1 MTPFVPRVARLNS
14 QSPAP
19 LGERNGSSSAI
30 WTIAAVAV
38 LALSSL
44 AAEMALRRNRNRR
57 KCTTKRSL
65 RSMRTIEPVF
75 ETPVRPTAEQMAK
88 TLRPSVPRTPEIVP
102 ALAAV
107 PMAPEPARLTEPSDE
122 EIRLRAY
129 FISEHRRR
137 FALPGD
143 ADSDWHEAKQQLIS
157 ESGELSG
164 LSTITTE
171 APSEIPARTEDI
183 ALPAVVTSAE
193 TEVGSIERGEPM
205 PYETTF
211 TAIQSPAAEAVTESA
226 SDCPNAI
233 SPEPA
238 FPHTTAPAIMPELTQ
253 MPTAPVNTA
262 KPSGTMQTCVK
273 VTFSFE
279 IAAVQ
284 LTPTFKMGVLQV
296 RPISKIVTMRLAPSQ
311 RPQPE
316 VSFEIAKIQ
325 PVGKTLG
332 IIRVTPSQEERPI
345 MGSPSVTG
353 LQFVPNGEAT
363 PVQLTPSQQG
373 EAAVFVTVPCQISR
387 IEFSPLLEI
396 ASVVLDSSSKQVLI
410 QLPGAGPSPAD
421 GPQAFEIADLQ
432 LSERGDAGMIQ
443 LNLLDQSPM
452 ET

>member
-1 MTPFVPRVARLNS
+1 
-14 QSPAP
+14 
-19 LGERNGSSSAI
+19 
-30 WTIAAVAV
+30 
-38 LALSSL
+38 
-44 AAEMALRRNRNRR
+44 
-57 KCTTKRSL
+57 
-65 RSMRTIEPVF
+65 
-75 ETPVRPTAEQMAK
+75 
-88 TLRPSVPRTPEIVP
+88 
-102 ALAAV
+102 
-107 PMAPEPARLTEPSDE
+107 
-122 EIRLRAY
+122 
-129 FISEHRRR
+129 
-137 FALPGD
+137 
-143 ADSDWHEAKQQLIS
+143 
-157 ESGELSG
+157 
-164 LSTITTE
+164 
-171 APSEIPARTEDI
+171 
-183 ALPAVVTSAE
+183 
-193 TEVGSIERGEPM
+193 M

-279 IAAVQ
+279 IAAAQ
-284 LTPTFKMGVLQV
+284 LTPTFKMGVLEV

-316 VSFEIAKIQ
+316 VNFEIAKIQ

-332 IIRVTPSQEERPI
+332 IIRVTPSQQERPI
-345 MGSPSVTG
+345 MRSPSVAG

-363 PVQLTPSQQG
+363 PVQLTPSQQD

-396 ASVVLDSSSKQVLI
+396 ASVVLDSSSKQVLV
-410 QLPGAGPSPAD
+410 QLPGAGLSPAD

-443 LNLLDQSPM
+443 LNLLGQSPT